1 MHHDGGLELG
11 MFLGGLVMAL
21 VPMIPYR
28 YDRAAQLAGPRV
40 GNATLDAIFGIVNLN
55 GLFVKP

>member
-21 VPMIPYR
+21 VPISISVGFLLWALKER
-28 YDRAAQLAGPRV
+28 QRARAAAAEPRERE
-40 GNATLDAIFGIVNLN
+40 NAE
-55 GLFVKP
+55 

>member
-21 VPMIPYR
+21 VPISITIGLGLWALKE
-28 YDRAAQLAGPRV
+28 RARGREITAEAQRPEDTA
-40 GNATLDAIFGIVNLN
+40 
-55 GLFVKP
+55 